1 APAASARAATIHNGQ
16 AIVTAAA
23 RACQPLLP
31 KSRGLGENAPVPYS
45 QEHIDMAQSPP
56 SYTHTGQRYVLGH
69 GGDYYGIW
77 DRSNPAAPTWSFPR
91 TQDGWA
97 QAWAQFSAVEPQ
109 AQPVGS
115 SVAPPAPYAP
125 APYAPAPY
133 AGAPQPGYAAP
144 PQPVS
149 GAWWLLPI
157 FVGWLGGLIAYFSV
171 RDRDR
176 GKAKAML
183 WTGIIISVVVF
194 ILVYSANRA
203 VIDSL
208 R

>member
-1 APAASARAATIHNGQ
+1 
-16 AIVTAAA
+16 
-23 RACQPLLP
+23 
-31 KSRGLGENAPVPYS
+31 
-45 QEHIDMAQSPP
+45 MAMSPP

-69 GGDYYGIW
+69 AGDYYGIW

-91 TQDGWA
+91 TQDGWG

-109 AQPVGS
+109 AQPVAGPA
-115 SVAPPAPYAP
+115 APPAPYAP
-125 APYAPAPY
+125 APYGPAPQY
-133 AGAPQPGYAAP
+133 AAPPPGYAAA

-157 FVGWLGGLIAYFSV
+157 FLTWLGGLIAYFAV

-183 WTGIIISVVVF
+183 WTGIILSVVFF
-194 ILVYSANRA
+194 ILYMAANRA
-203 VIDSL
+203 ALNSIQGI
-208 R
+208 